1 MKEEVATCALL
12 PLNKVYSGELNP
24 EMDHGPALFC
34 PMREGCAVQKPNGKG
49 EYISNEREK
58 IK

>member
-24 EMDHGPALFC
+24 EIHCGPVLLFT
-34 PMREGCAVQKPNGKG
+34 MREGCATHEPTGKG
-49 EYISNEREK
+49 ESIGNGREK
-58 IK
+58 K